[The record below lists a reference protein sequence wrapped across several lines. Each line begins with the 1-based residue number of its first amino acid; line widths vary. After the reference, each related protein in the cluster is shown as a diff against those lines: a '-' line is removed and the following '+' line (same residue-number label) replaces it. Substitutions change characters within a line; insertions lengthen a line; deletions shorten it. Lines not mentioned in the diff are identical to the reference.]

1 MKSLIAIKLI
11 VVLTSGA
18 SHVESLANR
27 QDQTESDS
35 TQQSTETL
43 QDDTAVPNASVPN
56 TAVPT
61 DRTVEWKAE
70 IDATAFMNSLENV
83 LTKALE
89 LIKTK
94 AEMVQSSE
102 TAAEP
107 IASSEKVSSTEN
119 SQVETASPEV
129 GTKSV
134 GEQDFP
140 SWVSEAEG
148 GLTSNG
154 DHTFLVVTIPHTD
167 VVSCTDDLADKLPSE
182 VLTYIHKKILRHT
195 SVESV
200 PFLTADYIQSE
211 ILNVNSNRTFT
222 KTLVRPG
229 GEMFQIYRQVTIPAS
244 HVARILD
251 YERDSVSG
259 ERSVR
264 IGAGTALL
272 LSLVGAMSG
281 LLGVMARREKSKGMA

>member
-11 VVLTSGA
+11 IVLTSGA
-18 SHVESLANR
+18 SHAESFADR
-27 QDQTESDS
+27 QDQASTDS
-35 TQQSTETL
+35 AQQSTESL
-43 QDDTAVPNASVPN
+43 QDDRAVPNTTVPN

-70 IDATAFMNSLENV
+70 IDATAFMKSLETA

-89 LIKTK
+89 IIQTK
-94 AEMVQSSE
+94 AEMIRASE
-102 TAAEP
+102 TSGESNALSKR
-107 IASSEKVSSTEN
+107 SSSAYSSHI
-119 SQVETASPEV
+119 ETASPEV
-129 GTKSV
+129 GAKSID
-134 GEQDFP
+134 EQVFP
-140 SWVSEAEG
+140 SWVTEAEG
-148 GLTSNG
+148 GVTSNG

-167 VVSCTDDLADKLPSE
+167 VASCTDDLAEKLPSE

-195 SVESV
+195 SVESI

-229 GEMFQIYRQVTIPAS
+229 GEMFQIYRQVTIPSS
-244 HVARILD
+244 HVAKILD

-259 ERSVR
+259 ERSVQ
-264 IGAGTALL
+264 IGVGTALL
-272 LSLVGAMSG
+272 LSMVGAMSG
-281 LLGVMARREKSKGMA
+281 LLGVMARREKSKGIV

>member
-18 SHVESLANR
+18 SHVESFADR
-27 QDQTESDS
+27 QDEASSHSAQQPTEN
-35 TQQSTETL
+35 L
-43 QDDTAVPNASVPN
+43 QDDTGVPN
-56 TAVPT
+56 TGVPT
-61 DRTVEWKAE
+61 DKTVEWKAE
-70 IDATAFMNSLENV
+70 IDATAFMNSLETV
-83 LTKALE
+83 LTKAIE

-94 AEMVQSSE
+94 AEMVQASE
-102 TAAEP
+102 T
-107 IASSEKVSSTEN
+107 SGDSDGMSEGASSTERPL
-119 SQVETASPEV
+119 VETASQDV

-148 GLTSNG
+148 GVTSKG

-167 VVSCTDDLADKLPSE
+167 VASCTDDLADKLPSE

-195 SVESV
+195 SVESI
-200 PFLTADYIQSE
+200 PFLSADYIQRE
-211 ILNVNSNRTFT
+211 ILNVNSDRTFT

-229 GEMFQIYRQVTIPAS
+229 GEMYQIYRQVTIPAS
-244 HVARILD
+244 HVTKILN
-251 YERDSVSG
+251 YERDIVSG

-264 IGAGTALL
+264 IGAGTAVLI
-272 LSLVGAMSG
+272 SMVGAMSG
-281 LLGVMARREKSKGMA
+281 LLGLLSRREKSKGMA

>member
-18 SHVESLANR
+18 SHVASLANR
-27 QDQTESDS
+27 QDQTNFDS
-35 TQQSTETL
+35 TQQPTENL
-43 QDDTAVPNASVPN
+43 HDDTAVPNASVPN
-56 TAVPT
+56 TVVST

-70 IDATAFMNSLENV
+70 IDATAFMNSLETV

-89 LIKTK
+89 IIKAK
-94 AEMVQSSE
+94 AEMIQESE
-102 TAAEP
+102 TTDESNGLSEV
-107 IASSEKVSSTEN
+107 ASSADI
-119 SQVETASPEV
+119 SQFETASPDV

-134 GEQDFP
+134 GEHDFP
-140 SWVSEAEG
+140 SWVTEAEG
-148 GLTSNG
+148 GVTSNG

-167 VVSCTDDLADKLPSE
+167 VTSCTDDLADKLPSE

-195 SVESV
+195 SVESI
-200 PFLTADYIQSE
+200 PFLNADYIQSE
-211 ILNVNSNRTFT
+211 ILNVNSDRTFT

-272 LSLVGAMSG
+272 LSMVGAMSG